1 MSYPFSLK
9 EVSKMFGIPIT
20 TLRYWEN
27 HDLIQ
32 LQRNDNNNYKEFF
45 FDDLAY
51 VCDVD
56 LYHSLGFNRNE
67 LKNLYSMNTD
77 RFDELLALSDKRIEE
92 EIIRLRTTQTM
103 IQKRRELFSKIEKLR
118 NEGYTES
125 DINIEKIVSI
135 SEDEDELI
143 RYGKQFLTTFSI
155 VMDMENAGE
164 TLQYGFTV
172 PADFSHG
179 TPIFEKGSSDRKY
192 IKFLMELPLESL
204 AFPYE
209 YDPFAPYIKPHI
221 EKISKLYAPPK
232 KLVLRFI
239 LVANNTSTGK
249 PCYYEEVFAE
259 I

>member
-27 HDLIQ
+27 HGLIH

-56 LYHSLGFNRNE
+56 FYHSLGFNRNE
-67 LKNLYSMNTD
+67 LKNLYSMNAD
-77 RFDELLALSDKRIEE
+77 RFDEILALSEERIEE
-92 EIIRLRTTQTM
+92 EINKLRTTQTL
-103 IQKRRELFSKIEKLR
+103 IKKRRNLISKIEELR
-118 NEGYTES
+118 AGGYAES
-125 DINIEKIVSI
+125 EINIEKIVSI
-135 SEDEDELI
+135 SEDKDDLI

-155 VMDMENAGE
+155 VMNTENPGD

-172 PADFSHG
+172 PADFPHG
-179 TPIFEKGSSDRKY
+179 TPIFEKNSSGGKY
-192 IKFLMELPLESL
+192 IKFLMEIPLESL

-209 YDPFAPYIKPHI
+209 YDPFAPYITPHI
-221 EKISKLYAPPK
+221 EKISKLFAPPK
-232 KLVLRFI
+232 RLIIRF
-239 LVANNTSTGK
+239 LLTAYNDSTGN